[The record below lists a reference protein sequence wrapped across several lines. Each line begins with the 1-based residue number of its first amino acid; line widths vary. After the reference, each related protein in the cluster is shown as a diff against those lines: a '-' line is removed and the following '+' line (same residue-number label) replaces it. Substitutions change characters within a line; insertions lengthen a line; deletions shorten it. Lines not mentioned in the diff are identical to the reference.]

1 MEAINEFRRN
11 SMKESIQK
19 VLDTIYNSTE
29 EMLKLQHLLTAVP
42 AISPESGGE
51 GELKK
56 AEVLANWLTE
66 HSFPEPQWFFAP
78 DQRALEK
85 KRPGL
90 VVSVPGENP
99 ERVFWIMSHIDI
111 VPPGELELWDT
122 DPYSATVKDGK
133 IFGRGVEDN
142 QQGII
147 SSIFAVKALLENGI
161 TPHHTVKLLFVADE
175 ENGSAYGIQHLL
187 AEEDLFGSDDYIL
200 VPDGGDPQGK
210 TLEIAEKSTLWL
222 KFRVLGRQGHAA
234 RPDQGTN
241 AFLAGS
247 SLVCAL
253 AGLAGFFPQ
262 SDKLFDPPVSTFVP
276 TKKEANVPNI
286 NTLPGE
292 DVFYLDSRILPSI
305 PVDQVLSK
313 IDDLQA
319 ETEKRFGV
327 RVERTVVQRT
337 ESKPTPP
344 DCGLVGALKE
354 QIKLEYGIDAYPI
367 GIGGGTVGAYL
378 RNRGLET
385 VVWSRLDETAH
396 MPNEYCVIENMV
408 GDARVMAR
416 LMMSGCR

>member
-1 MEAINEFRRN
+1 
-11 SMKESIQK
+11 MKRSIQK
-19 VLDTIYNSTE
+19 VLDTICNSTG
-29 EMLKLQHLLTAVP
+29 EMLEIQRLLTAVP

-56 AEVLANWLTE
+56 AKVLANWLKE
-66 HSFPEPQWFFAP
+66 HGFPEPQWFFAP
-78 DQRALEK
+78 DHRALEG
-85 KRPGL
+85 KRPSL
-90 VVSVPGENP
+90 VVSIPGENP
-99 ERVFWIMSHIDI
+99 ERAFWIMSHIDI

-122 DPYSATVKDGK
+122 DPYSVCVKDGK

-142 QQGII
+142 QQGMV
-147 SSIFAVKALLENGI
+147 SSIFAAKALLDNGI

-187 AEEDLFGSDDYIL
+187 AEENLFDPDDYIL
-200 VPDGGDPQGK
+200 VPDGGDPEGK

-222 KFRVLGRQGHAA
+222 KFRVIGKQGHAA
-234 RPDQGTN
+234 RPDHGTN

-253 AGLAGFFPQ
+253 SGLVDFFPQ
-262 SDKLFDPPVSTFVP
+262 SDNLYEPPVSTFVP

-292 DVFYLDSRILPSI
+292 DVFYIDSRILPSI
-305 PVDQVLSK
+305 PVDRVLSK

-337 ESKPTPP
+337 ESKPTSP

-354 QIKLEYGIDAYPI
+354 QIRQEYGIEAYPI

-396 MPNEYCVIENMV
+396 MPNEYCVIENMMR
-408 GDARVMAR
+408 DARVMAR